1 MAKVY
6 FIGAGP
12 GDPELLTLKGKGIIE
27 KADVIIYAGSLVN
40 EKILD
45 FARKEAGV
53 YNSAVMTLEEVV
65 EIYKQ
70 YKDTGATVARIHTGD
85 TSLYSAIAEQ
95 IEWCEKEGIEYEV
108 IPGVSSFCAAAAALK
123 QELTLPGISQTVII
137 TRASGRTS
145 VPVPEVLPHNEDIAK
160 LAQIK
165 ATLIIF
171 LSVDKIDEIVDKII
185 CGYEKTT
192 PVAVVYKASW
202 DDERIIRGTLADI
215 ADKVKKEGIK
225 RQALII
231 VGDVLKREGFE
242 KSRLY
247 AQEFTHLYRTGN

>member
-12 GDPELLTLKGKGIIE
+12 GDPELLTLKGKRVIE
-27 KADVIIYAGSLVN
+27 NADIIIYAGSLVN
-40 EKILD
+40 EKILE
-45 FARKEAGV
+45 FAHNKAV
-53 YNSAVMTLEEVV
+53 QIYNSAAMTLEEVV
-65 EIYKQ
+65 GIYRQ
-70 YKDTGATVARIHTGD
+70 YKDTDAAIARIHTGD

-95 IEWCEKEGIEYEV
+95 IEWCEEQGIEYEV
-108 IPGVSSFCAAAAALK
+108 VPGVSSFCAAAAALK

-137 TRASGRTS
+137 TRASGRTA
-145 VPVPEVLPHNEDIAK
+145 VPDNEDIAR

-171 LSVDKIDEIVDKII
+171 LSVDRIDEIVDKIA

-215 ADKVKKEGIK
+215 SDKVKNEGIK

-247 AQEFTHLYRTGN
+247 AQEFTHLYRVGQK